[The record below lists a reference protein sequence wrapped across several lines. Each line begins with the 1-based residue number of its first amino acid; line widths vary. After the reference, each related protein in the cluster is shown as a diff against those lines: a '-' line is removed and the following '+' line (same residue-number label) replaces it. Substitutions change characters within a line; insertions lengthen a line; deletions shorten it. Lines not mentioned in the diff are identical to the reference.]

1 MIYFLFSIFDKYNC
15 NLMNIKTFKDSLIG
29 LFLGMAIMLSAY
41 YLIPKESLLKI
52 FPNSSLETIIFI
64 GSVILCPFIAI
75 LIHELGH
82 LFAGLIQG
90 FKLQLFV
97 VAFLGIKRVNDK
109 IEFYFNKDLQFYGG
123 IAATSPLQISKNLK
137 NQFAYILIAGPLFSL
152 IFGILLILLFN
163 ITESVFSSSIGI
175 TGVISIGLF
184 FATTLPDKSGV
195 FFTDRKRMQRLLD
208 NGRIGEIEYSFIK
221 TSSQLLIDT
230 HYKNISPEDL
240 KIIQS
245 DGEPI
250 IQFWGHYYEFKYY
263 DEIGNKEMALAIKNK
278 LYHYKEIV
286 PQNIWKSLLIN

>member
-1 MIYFLFSIFDKYNC
+1 
-15 NLMNIKTFKDSLIG
+15 MNNKTFKDSLIG
-29 LFLGMAIMLSAY
+29 LFLGMAVMLSAY

-52 FPNSSLETIIFI
+52 LPNSSFETTIFI
-64 GSVILCPFIAI
+64 GSLVLCPFIAI
-75 LIHELGH
+75 FIHELGH

-97 VAFLGIKRVNDK
+97 VAFLGIKRVDDK
-109 IEFYFNKDLQFYGG
+109 IEFYFNKELHFFGG

-163 ITESVFSSSIGI
+163 LTDSVFNSSIVI

-195 FFTDRKRMQRLLD
+195 FFTDRKKMQRLLD
-208 NGRIGEIEYSFIK
+208 NGRTGEIEYSFIK
-221 TSSQLLIDT
+221 ASSQLLIDS
-230 HYKNISPEDL
+230 HYKNILIEDL
-240 KIIQS
+240 KMIQS
-245 DGEPI
+245 DEEPI
-250 IQFWGHYYEFKYY
+250 IQFWGHYYEFKHFE
-263 DEIGNKEMALAIKNK
+263 DIGNEEMALTIKSK

-286 PQNIWKSLLIN
+286 PQNIWKSLGI